1 MKLTEKKL
9 RRIIRSVLI
18 ETYGKRKEPDSYQDV
33 IRADLK
39 SAFDDI
45 QGLNSSRLP
54 THDTYT
60 PDEKLC
66 ARYGVPCTHKNIMI
80 IKKNKSEGF
89 NYTMSQLVRHGDE

>member
-18 ETYGKRKEPDSYQDV
+18 ETYGKRKEPDSWQDV
-33 IRADLK
+33 LDAAQREEMRLD
-39 SAFDDI
+39 
-45 QGLNSSRLP
+45 NSRLP

-66 ARYGVPCTHKNIMI
+66 ARYGVPCKHKNIMI